1 MSQAAAPHP
10 SIGADSHH
18 HVDEASTFFVRA
30 LYAYS
35 SLDSSALSFEQG
47 DLIEVMST
55 LPSGWWD
62 GIHCENKLRGW
73 FPSNYVERASEDEAA
88 QAQEHMQAYWDG
100 DDTDL
105 LSTLQ
110 NELDDEFAGGVV
122 NELSAGDT
130 LQRQRESRISN
141 RSSASS
147 ADLWVPKVNEAGE
160 VYYFNSRTG
169 ETSRDLP
176 TDSKGDDDW
185 TATRNDTS
193 SLSTATNTPQLSSGA
208 FSSPTPAWSE
218 PTASTSQIID
228 EAEHLSSEALSQ
240 GVQSLTLRGQPLA
253 STSRKARRIDSVK
266 KGHRK
271 TLSKEKASR
280 KATLDELLTTPP
292 PPFLHDLEALV
303 KVALQELAASTNSAS
318 APSLAINERDRLAVL
333 GDAVVN
339 AVRTMLHATAM
350 FDQHAF
356 STAISASRPD
366 PPPNAYKAL
375 RSMSRRVTSSLSK
388 LTLSVRAVWGLPE
401 LGPVPDELDP
411 DDMALEREGPEA
423 YAAARERMLEQAA
436 YERQVHRQT
445 ELKLRSD
452 IVSGIRDLQAAVST
466 FVNEFERIFAPDQ
479 VGQSTLRAPLLLR
492 GALTIDASTL
502 VLPGG
507 GFGGS
512 WRGNGFATLPTD
524 AATFHSG
531 DAEMPVAQYTYPS
544 RPLSTAVASALEST
558 SLNVASK
565 VTSAT
570 HLVQELAGRARG
582 LSISED
588 AVVNA
593 ADQVQQALG
602 ELLRQTEDI
611 DLAGSI
617 HHNTTKDESADPVD
631 DSAVVEYRES
641 VKRARSLLADFDR
654 AKQAVYDSSAQI
666 LLDLQ
671 DVFLAPETPAV
682 SGVIGPQPAWNS
694 PLTTGWA
701 AQKEVKTADAL
712 VSTLTQAGSSAKE
725 LCKVVRSLAAVAEVQ
740 ARAPSHLRPMPT
752 KAHEDERAQ
761 IPSRPESRATGGY
774 PDSTYSHTSSYRSG
788 LQEETRAPRSIAS
801 KESIDSD
808 FYFSNGQQPA
818 SASSTLKS
826 AAKGILGPVGAVW
839 GRRRGS
845 VETANTSQSSL
856 ADTRSPSQA
865 SLSASASASKLAKI
879 LGTESPT
886 ASSSG
891 WRSATDP
898 LPPWLGPDYDP
909 SEVSFG
915 PEGQIR
921 GGTLRALVIAAT
933 SHEGRIDSSYLSAFL
948 MTYRTFCTPYELLN
962 CLAERFMVV
971 QPEGLTPEEVKEW
984 EVRKLKPVRARTANV
999 IKTWVRDFMDTDIEP
1014 EVLRRI
1020 ADFATNTMRDRV
1032 QSPQIVKVVEER
1044 MAGVAPR
1051 SLGNLAPGQPPAPVL
1066 PRNLR
1071 KIKLVDVDP
1080 LEIARQIS
1088 IMDGKL
1094 FTKITPQECLGKAWP
1109 REYGSDSPNISAMI
1123 DMSNA
1128 VTRWVTETIL
1138 QQEET
1143 KKRAA
1148 IIKHFILIAERCLTL
1163 NNFST
1168 LIHIIAGL
1176 NSTPIHRLRRTWEAV
1191 SQKSMVSL
1199 GILNNLM
1206 RPDKNYKEYREHL
1219 RRVTPPC
1226 VPFMGVYLTDWT
1238 FIGDG
1243 NPDMLREKPNQ
1254 INFNKRQK
1262 ASELILMIKLHQS
1275 TTYNLT
1281 VVPTLAQYLQ
1291 DNLFSAG
1298 SASGSTADDQR
1309 LYELSLAREPRERDD
1324 EKIARLLS
1332 ESGFL

>member
-1 MSQAAAPHP
+1 MAPAAPHDDARE
-10 SIGADSHH
+10 SNDQTN
-18 HVDEASTFFVRA
+18 ETSTFFVRA
-30 LYAYS
+30 LYAYT
-35 SLDSSALSFEQG
+35 SLDSSALSFQQG

-62 GIHCENKLRGW
+62 GIHCANKLRGW
-73 FPSNYVERASEDEAA
+73 FPSNYVERASEAEAA
-88 QAQEHMQAYWDG
+88 RAQNHMQAYWDG
-100 DDTDL
+100 EDETGPLRSDDHLEVGAFT
-105 LSTLQ
+105 
-110 NELDDEFAGGVV
+110 GGVV
-122 NELSAGDT
+122 NDLTDT
-130 LQRQRESRISN
+130 EDAHERRLIG
-141 RSSASS
+141 SSADA
-147 ADLWVPKVNEAGE
+147 ADLWVPKVNQSGE
-160 VYYFNSRTG
+160 VYYFNPRTG
-169 ETSRDLP
+169 DMSRDLP

-185 TATRNDTS
+185 VTARNNAS
-193 SLSTATNTPQLSSGA
+193 SLSTATNTPLMESGA
-208 FSSPTPAWSE
+208 FVQPPWSDQ
-218 PTASTSQIID
+218 PTASSSSQLIE
-228 EAEHLSSEALSQ
+228 EAEVLSPDAVDQ
-240 GVQSLTLRGQPLA
+240 GVRSLTLRGQPLV
-253 STSRKARRIDSVK
+253 STSRKSRRVDSIK

-280 KATLDELLTTPP
+280 KANLDELLTPPP

-303 KVALQELAASTNSAS
+303 KVALQELEAS
-318 APSLAINERDRLAVL
+318 AAEISGPSDAFSERDRLAVL

-339 AVRTMLHATAM
+339 AIRTLLHATAM
-350 FDQHAF
+350 FDQRAF
-356 STAISASRPD
+356 SDAIAASRTD
-366 PPPNAYKAL
+366 PPPNAFKAL
-375 RSMSRRVTSSLSK
+375 RSMSRRVSSSLSK

-411 DDMALEREGPEA
+411 DDMALEPEGLEA
-423 YAAARERMLEQAA
+423 RAAARHRMREHAI
-436 YERQVHRQT
+436 YERQVQQQT

-452 IVSGIRDLQAAVST
+452 IIAGIRDVQANVST
-466 FVNEFERIFAPDQ
+466 FITEFERIFAPEP
-479 VGQSTLRAPLLLR
+479 VGKMSLRAPLLLR

-507 GFGGS
+507 GYGGS
-512 WRGNGFATLPTD
+512 WRGNGFANLPPTD
-524 AATFHSG
+524 KANFSFG
-531 DAEMPVAQYTYPS
+531 DAEMPVAQYRYPS
-544 RPLSTAVASALEST
+544 QPLSTAVASALEST
-558 SLNVASK
+558 SLHIASK
-565 VTSAT
+565 ISSAS
-570 HLVQELAGRARG
+570 HLVQELAQRPQG
-582 LSISED
+582 LFVSED
-588 AVVNA
+588 AIVA
-593 ADQVQQALG
+593 ASEQVLQTLG
-602 ELLRQTEDI
+602 ELLQQTEDV
-611 DLAGSI
+611 DLASSI
-617 HHNTTKDESADPVD
+617 HYNTIKDDADHSED
-631 DSAVVEYRES
+631 DAAVVEYRQA
-641 VKRARSLLADFDR
+641 VRRARSLLADFDR
-654 AKQAVYDSSAQI
+654 TKQAVYDSAAQI

-671 DVFLAPETPAV
+671 DIFLAPETTSV
-682 SGVIGPQPAWNS
+682 NGTMGPQPAWNS

-701 AQKEVKTADAL
+701 AQKEPKQGEVL
-712 VSTLTQAGSSAKE
+712 ISTLAEAGISASK
-725 LCKVVRSLAAVAEVQ
+725 LCKVVRSLAAVSDVQ
-740 ARAPSHLRPMPT
+740 AKAPSHLRPSAA
-752 KAHEDERAQ
+752 KVDDEDTAQ
-761 IPSRPESRATGGY
+761 NPSRPESRATGGY
-774 PDSTYSHTSSYRSG
+774 PDSMYSHASSLRSG
-788 LQEETRAPRSIAS
+788 AQDDTRAPRSVAS

-818 SASSTLKS
+818 STSSTLKS

-839 GRRRGS
+839 GKRRGS

-865 SLSASASASKLAKI
+865 SLTASTSATKLAKI

-891 WRSATDP
+891 WRSANEP
-898 LPPWLGPDYDP
+898 LPPWLGPDYNP
-909 SEVSFG
+909 GEVSFG

-948 MTYRTFCTPYELLN
+948 MTYRTFCTPYELLD
-962 CLAERFMVV
+962 CLAERYTVV
-971 QPEGLTPEEVKEW
+971 EPEGLTPEEMKEW
-984 EVRKLKPVRARTANV
+984 EIRKLKPVRARTANV
-999 IKTWVRDFMDTDIEP
+999 IKTWVRDYMDTDIEP

-1051 SLGNLAPGQPPAPVL
+1051 GLGNLAPGLPPPPLV

-1071 KIKLVDVDP
+1071 KIKFVDIDP
-1080 LEIARQIS
+1080 LEVARQIS

-1109 REYGSDSPNISAMI
+1109 REFGSDSPNISAMI

-1128 VTRWVTETIL
+1128 VTRWVTETVL

-1148 IIKHFILIAERCLTL
+1148 VIKHFILIAERCLTL

-1168 LIHIIAGL
+1168 LLHIIAGL
-1176 NSTPIHRLRRTWEAV
+1176 NSTPIHRLRRTWESV
-1191 SQKSMVSL
+1191 SQKSIVSL

-1281 VVPTLAQYLQ
+1281 VVPALAQYMQ
-1291 DNLFSAG
+1291 DNLFPNGTMTHGAK
-1298 SASGSTADDQR
+1298 ANDDQR
-1309 LYELSLAREPRERDD
+1309 LYELSLVREPRERDD